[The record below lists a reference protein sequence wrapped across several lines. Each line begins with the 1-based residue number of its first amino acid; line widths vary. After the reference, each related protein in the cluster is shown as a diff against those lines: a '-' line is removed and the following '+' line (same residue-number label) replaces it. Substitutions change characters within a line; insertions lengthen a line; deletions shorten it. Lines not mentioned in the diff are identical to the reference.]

1 MMQKRRLEITAHPT
15 YQFSADGQK
24 IFMRELP
31 ASDEKKRPITDF
43 VIMLMHY
50 GLSVTGWI
58 LAILLALNNWRG
70 AG

>member
-1 MMQKRRLEITAHPT
+1 MQKRRLEITTRPT
-15 YQFSADGQK
+15 YQFSADGHK

-31 ASDEKKRPITDF
+31 VEDEKRRPITDF

-58 LAILLALNNWRG
+58 LAILSVLGNWR
-70 AG
+70 

>member
-1 MMQKRRLEITAHPT
+1 MQKRRLEITTRPT
-15 YQFSADGQK
+15 YQFSVDGQK

-31 ASDEKKRPITDF
+31 VEDEKRRPITDF

-58 LAILLALNNWRG
+58 LAILLVLGNWR
-70 AG
+70 

>member
-1 MMQKRRLEITAHPT
+1 MQKRRLEITTRPT
-15 YQFSADGQK
+15 YQFSDDGQK

-31 ASDEKKRPITDF
+31 VEDEKRRPITDF

-58 LAILLALNNWRG
+58 LAILSVLGNWR
-70 AG
+70 

>member
-1 MMQKRRLEITAHPT
+1 MQKRRLEITTRPT
-15 YQFSADGQK
+15 YQFSVDGQK

-31 ASDEKKRPITDF
+31 VEDEKRRPITDF

-58 LAILLALNNWRG
+58 LAILSVLGNWR
-70 AG
+70 